1 MTKWQRYKSLNGLP
15 LGKDGKR
22 ITASSEH
29 INLSREAAG
38 EGMVLLKNNGLLPLK
53 KGQTVAL
60 FGKASVNYVKGGG
73 GSGDVGC
80 PYVRNLLD
88 GMRIKKSENKIA
100 VYDPV
105 ADFYNKALAENNNL
119 EPTVPA
125 DLIAKAANDC
135 DAAIVSISRYS
146 WEEADKT
153 ALDFYLTAEEKAL
166 VESVSF
172 AFTHTVVVLN
182 VGSMVDTAWFKDNA
196 KIDAVLLGWQ
206 AGMEGGLA
214 EADILVGDVN
224 PSGKIVDTFASSFD
238 DYPSSYNFHESDD
251 YCEYTDDIYVG
262 YRYFET
268 IPNASEKVN
277 YPFGFGLSYTS
288 FDITPA
294 QSFESNG
301 VITVKVRVTN
311 SGNCAG
317 KEVVQVYY
325 TAPQGKL
332 GKPKYQLCGFAKTAL
347 LQPGETRIVTVSFNV
362 NDMASFDD
370 KGLVKKS
377 CYVLENGA
385 YDVSVGNC
393 VSNVEKVFTY
403 TVFEDT
409 AVSEYTSLCKPH
421 KLSKRLLSDG
431 NYEYLTVD
439 EYPATEKFD
448 DTDWNEFPEWAFKH
462 IQPDKRGTKLPD
474 GVISLE
480 SVVDGTRTLDE
491 FMQSLTVPDLIDLC
505 GGRPNIGL
513 SNTMCW
519 GDLPANGVPSF
530 ATADGPAG
538 LRIDQWTGVRT
549 TAFPCATLLACTW
562 NTDIVEQV
570 GNAASLELKENNF
583 AIWLAPAMNIH
594 RSPLCGRNFEYY
606 SEDPFV
612 AGKIAA
618 AMVKGVQSNHIA
630 ACIKHFCCNN
640 KETNRKN
647 SDSIV
652 SERAL
657 REIYLKAFEICIKDA
672 NPWSLMS
679 SYNKLNGV
687 YTAESHD
694 LLTGILRDE
703 WGYKGVVTS
712 DWQNFSEH
720 YLEIKAGNDI
730 KMPVGSCGRLLDAY
744 NAGLITRAEIEKS
757 ARRVIELILKFD

>member
-1 MTKWQRYKSLNGLP
+1 MTKWQRYKSLNSLP

-22 ITASSEH
+22 ITASDEH
-29 INLSREAAG
+29 ISLSRTAAC
-38 EGMVLLKNNGLLPLK
+38 EGMVLLKNNGTLPLK
-53 KGQTVAL
+53 KGSCVAL
-60 FGKASVNYVKGGG
+60 LGKASYNYVKGGG

-88 GMRIKKSENKIA
+88 GMHIKETENKLS
-100 VYDPV
+100 VYAPV
-105 ADFYNKALAENNNL
+105 SEFYNEALSQNKES
-119 EPTVPA
+119 EPAVSA
-125 DLIAKAANDC
+125 DLIFRAAANC
-135 DAAIVSISRYS
+135 EVAVISISRYS

-153 ALDFYLTAEEKAL
+153 AVDFYLSDEEKSL
-166 VESVSF
+166 VESVTEAF
-172 AFTHTVVVLN
+172 AHTVIVLN
-182 VGSMVDTAWFKDNA
+182 VGSMIDTTWIKSND
-196 KIDAVLLGWQ
+196 KIDAILLGWQ

-214 EADILVGDVN
+214 EADILVGDAN
-224 PSGKIVDTFASSFD
+224 PSGKLVDTFAASFD
-238 DYPSSYNFHESDD
+238 DYPSSYNFHESED

-277 YPFGFGLSYTS
+277 YPFGFGLSYTN

-294 QSFESNG
+294 QAYESNG

-311 SGNCAG
+311 SGEYAG
-317 KEVVQVYY
+317 KEVIQVYY
-325 TAPQGKL
+325 SAPQGQL
-332 GKPKYQLCGFAKTAL
+332 GKPKYQLCGFSKTAL
-347 LQPGETRIVTVSFNV
+347 LQPGETRIVTVSFNI

-370 KGLVKKS
+370 KGCVKKS
-377 CYVLENGA
+377 CYVLESGA
-385 YDVSVGNC
+385 YDIYVGNC
-393 VSNVEKVFTY
+393 VENVEKVFTH
-403 TVFEDT
+403 TVYEET
-409 AVSEYTSLCKPH
+409 IVSELSSLCKPH
-421 KLSKRLLSDG
+421 KLTKRLLADG
-431 NYEYLTVD
+431 GYEPCDVD

-448 DTDWNEFPEWAFKH
+448 DTDWNEFPTWSFKH
-462 IQPDKRGTKLPD
+462 IQPDKRGAKVPD
-474 GVISLE
+474 GTITLE
-480 SVVDGTRTLDE
+480 SVINCEHTLDE
-491 FMQSLTVPDLIDLC
+491 FMQSLSVCDLIDLC

-519 GDLPANGVPSF
+519 GDLPEKGIPSF

-538 LRIDQWTGVRT
+538 LRIDAWTGVKT

-570 GNAASLELKENNF
+570 GSAAALELKENNF

-612 AGKIAA
+612 AGKIAS
-618 AMVKGVQSNHIA
+618 AMVKGIQSHHIA
-630 ACIKHFCCNN
+630 ACIKHFCVNN
-640 KETNRKN
+640 KETNRKR

-657 REIYLKAFEICIKDA
+657 REIYLKGFEICVKEA
-672 NPWSLMS
+672 EPWSMMS
-679 SYNKLNGV
+679 SYNKLNGI
-687 YTAESHD
+687 YTAENYE

-703 WGYKGVVTS
+703 WGFSGVVSS
-712 DWQNFSEH
+712 DWENYSEH

-744 NAGLITRAEIEKS
+744 NAGLVARSELERS
-757 ARRVIELILKFD
+757 ARRVVELIMKFD